1 MDIIITPKKLNG
13 TIRAVD
19 SKSHAHR
26 LLIAAAMAIA
36 GADISCAGSFSDLA
50 DDMISDKNFPGL
62 AEHDVI
68 KCYLEGIAACDDALS
83 VFENL
88 WKEYE
93 RARS

>member
-50 DDMISDKNFPGL
+50 DDMISDPSEDL
-62 AEHDVI
+62 TAT
-68 KCYLEGIAACDDALS
+68 AACMKTLLS
-83 VFENL
+83 FP
-88 WKEYE
+88 
-93 RARS
+93 RSSCPEDLPQFRCGES